1 VAVLTDRRGA
11 PDLRSEMQRIRQALT
26 GGALAAL
33 LLTSAACTGGDG
45 DDEGTE
51 AASTP
56 PSTTDTSEPV
66 EPTETTETTPEPF
79 EPRSFTAVMNGDML
93 LHEGLWATA
102 EIDGART
109 GRGAMDFQPLLA
121 DMRPVVK
128 EADLSICHMETPVAP
143 EGGPYQGYPLFAA
156 PPAIVPAL
164 KWEGYDVCTTASNHS
179 IDQGFDG
186 LVRTLDEFKE
196 VGIATT
202 GTARTEKASDRP
214 LLLDVNGVKV
224 GLISVTYGT
233 NGIPLPSDQ
242 PWSVSLIKPKEI
254 LAEAATARKKG
265 AEVVMVA
272 LHWGLEYQHSPT
284 PDQTAVAE
292 ELTDSADIDFVYGHH
307 AHVVQPYDKVNK
319 KWVVYGLGNAIA
331 QQDTSVEGVYDG
343 NTARV
348 TFTERRNGSFKVTEL
363 EYIPTMI
370 THFDGSNPMRWL
382 NVPSSLKNPD
392 YAGLRSQL
400 QATQDR
406 VSEVIDMLGAFK
418 RGVVEGK

>member
-1 VAVLTDRRGA
+1 
-11 PDLRSEMQRIRQALT
+11 MHRIRQALT
-26 GGALAAL
+26 GGLTTAIVLA
-33 LLTSAACTGGDG
+33 SAGCTGSSGDGGDG
-45 DDEGTE
+45 AGSTS
-51 AASTP
+51 STP
-56 PSTTDTSEPV
+56 AVVTDPPESAEPSDTASS
-66 EPTETTETTPEPF
+66 PEPF
-79 EPRSFTAVMNGDML
+79 EPRTFTAVMNGDML

-102 EIDGART
+102 EIDAART
-109 GRGAMDFQPLLA
+109 GRGAMDFRPLLA

-128 EADLSICHMETPVAP
+128 KADLAICHMETPVAP
-143 EGGPYQGYPLFAA
+143 PGGPYQGYPLFAA

-186 LVRTLDEFKE
+186 LVRTLDEFE
-196 VGIATT
+196 AVGIETT
-202 GTARTEKASDRP
+202 GTARTEKASKRP
-214 LLLDVNGVKV
+214 LIVDVAGVTV

-233 NGIPLPSDQ
+233 NGIPLPADQ
-242 PWSVSLIKPKEI
+242 PWSVSLIRPKEI
-254 LAEAATARKKG
+254 LAEAARARDKG

-272 LHWGLEYQHSPT
+272 LHWGLEYQHAPT

-292 ELTDSADIDFVYGHH
+292 ELTASPDVDFVYGHH

-348 TFTERRNGSFKVTEL
+348 TFTERRNGSFKVTGL

-382 NVPSSLKNPD
+382 NVPRSLED
-392 YAGLRSQL
+392 RDLAGLHGAL
-400 QATQDR
+400 EATQQR
-406 VSEVIDMLGAFK
+406 VSEVVGMLGAFK
-418 RGVVEGK
+418 RGVVEGS